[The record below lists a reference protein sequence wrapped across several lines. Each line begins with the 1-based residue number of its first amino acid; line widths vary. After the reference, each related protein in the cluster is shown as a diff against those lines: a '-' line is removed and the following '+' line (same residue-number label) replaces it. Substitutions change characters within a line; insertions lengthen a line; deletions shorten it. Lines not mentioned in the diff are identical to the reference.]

1 MIKEEENCRKPVKVL
16 QMISSLSIGGSQSMI
31 LNVYNKMDKERVHFD
46 FIIDHTEDTTLME
59 TVKSMGSK
67 VFVMPTFTGNNI
79 IEIIKAWNSFFKT
92 HKEYKIIHSHSR
104 SYASIYLSIA
114 KRYGL
119 KTIIHS
125 HSTSNGGGFS
135 ATIKGILELPLR
147 RVADYLFACSLDAG
161 KWLYGKASIK
171 KDNFYIVNN
180 AINTDSYIYN
190 EKVREEYRNKF
201 GLKDEKVLIQIGRL
215 IELKNH
221 FFTLSMFS
229 DYLNIDPEAKLF
241 IVGDGEMQQSI
252 MERISDL
259 SISSNVT
266 MLESRNDVNN
276 LLQMSDVFLM
286 PSMWEGI
293 SLAAVEAQ
301 ASGIRTILSD
311 KVSKEVGITDVC
323 VFLPLDKSDWINNIK
338 EKLPQR
344 RNMKEEIEDAG
355 FDVSKTSKW
364 LTEFYERINN
374 DG

>member
-1 MIKEEENCRKPVKVL
+1 
-16 QMISSLSIGGSQSMI
+16 
-31 LNVYNKMDKERVHFD
+31 
-46 FIIDHTEDTTLME
+46 
-59 TVKSMGSK
+59 
-67 VFVMPTFTGNNI
+67 
-79 IEIIKAWNSFFKT
+79 
-92 HKEYKIIHSHSR
+92 
-104 SYASIYLSIA
+104 
-114 KRYGL
+114 
-119 KTIIHS
+119 
-125 HSTSNGGGFS
+125 
-135 ATIKGILELPLR
+135 
-147 RVADYLFACSLDAG
+147 
-161 KWLYGKASIK
+161 
-171 KDNFYIVNN
+171 
-180 AINTDSYIYN
+180 
-190 EKVREEYRNKF
+190 
-201 GLKDEKVLIQIGRL
+201 
-215 IELKNH
+215 
-221 FFTLSMFS
+221 MFS